1 MPPGASHG
9 CDYDYDCDY
18 DGEARTGGAA
28 FRLTAKSAVAA
39 AVAVLVARPLHAD

>member
-9 CDYDYDCDY
+9 CHYDCDY